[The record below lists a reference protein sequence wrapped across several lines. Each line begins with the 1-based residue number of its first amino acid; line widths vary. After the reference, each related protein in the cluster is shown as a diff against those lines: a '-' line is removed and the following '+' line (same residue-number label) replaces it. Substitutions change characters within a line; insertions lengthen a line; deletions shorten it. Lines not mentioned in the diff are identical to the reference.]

1 MRGVLRRLRGWV
13 RVSLFDPGVCVRE
26 RLTDPEQHVDY
37 LEALRYRGSARRGE

>member
-1 MRGVLRRLRGWV
+1 MRRFVGRVWSWV
-13 RVSLFDPGVCVRE
+13 NMTLFEPSVDVTE